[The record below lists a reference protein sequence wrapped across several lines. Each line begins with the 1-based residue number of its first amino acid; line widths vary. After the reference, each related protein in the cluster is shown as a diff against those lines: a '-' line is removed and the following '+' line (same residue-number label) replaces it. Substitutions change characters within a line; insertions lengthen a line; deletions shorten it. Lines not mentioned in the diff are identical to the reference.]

1 MSLDGAFL
9 HCVKA
14 ELENLIGARVDKISQ
29 PSREEIV
36 ISLRMLNSNDHNS
49 RGAKK
54 LIFSANGGSARVH
67 LTNGEIDNPQTPPM
81 FCMLLRKRLGGGK
94 LAAIRQDGL
103 ERILYFDFEC
113 TNEIGDPV
121 TNTVIIEI
129 MGRYSNII
137 LESGGRVIDSVKR
150 VTDEG
155 ETDESKVRRILPNI
169 VYETPPRP
177 DRIILTESNVEDIMP
192 RVFDSSNSGKRLAK
206 VLPEVLE
213 GIAPIFAREAAFYSS
228 GDTDAVCGE
237 MTDEQKKRLC
247 EFWENAKAA
256 LIENNG
262 KAKFTML
269 TDETGKNKD
278 FSFINI
284 GQYENAMKTSYFE
297 SACELLDGFYTVQS
311 SENTRKQRS
320 RSLMTVVNNAFAR
333 VARKLELQRKELE
346 ECRTRGDLKI
356 AGDLINANIYKLE
369 KGMSHCILDNFYTGK
384 TLAIPLDPR
393 LTPSQNAQKYY
404 AEYRKLDTAEKKLT
418 ELIENGENELQY
430 LDSVTDSISRA
441 ENDRELA
448 EIRRELV
455 DQGYIKGEN
464 RKTPEKNKLSE
475 PMRFTSSDGF
485 EILVGKNNRQ
495 NDQLTLKT
503 AKATDI
509 WLHTKDIAGSHV
521 IVKTNGQEL
530 PEQTLFEAAQL
541 AAYHSKGRGGSGVP
555 VDYTAVKFVKKP
567 AGAKPGMVIF
577 TNNKTLYITPNKEL
591 VEGLSEK
598 KQH

>member
-9 HCVKA
+9 HCVKS

-36 ISLRMLNSNDHNS
+36 ISLRMLNSND
-49 RGAKK
+49 RGAKR
-54 LIFSANGGSARVH
+54 LMFSANGGSARVH
-67 LTNGEIDNPQTPPM
+67 LTNAEIDNPQTPPM

-137 LESGGRVIDSVKR
+137 LMSGGRVVDSVKR
-150 VTDEG
+150 ITG
-155 ETDESKVRRILPNI
+155 EDAPDDKIRRVLPNI

-177 DRIILTESNVEDIMP
+177 ERLNILEAAPEEIVSFVSEK
-192 RVFDSSNSGKRLAK
+192 GGRLAK
-206 VLPEVLE
+206 ALPEVIE
-213 GIAPIFAREAAFYSS
+213 GIAPIFAREAAFYTAN
-228 GDTDAVCGE
+228 DTDIPC
-237 MTDEQKKRLC
+237 DELADTQKRRLC
-247 EFWENAKAA
+247 GFLENTKSA
-256 LIENNG
+256 LIG
-262 KAKFTML
+262 DSQRAKFTML

-278 FSFINI
+278 FSFVDI
-284 GQYENAMKTSYFE
+284 GQYGNAMKVSYFG
-297 SACELLDGFYTVQS
+297 SACELLDEFYTVQS

-320 RSLMTVVNNAFAR
+320 KSLMTVVNNASAR
-333 VARKLELQRKELE
+333 VARKLELQRKELD
-346 ECRTRGDLKI
+346 ECKNREDLKI
-356 AGDLINANIYKLE
+356 CGDLINANIYKLE
-369 KGMSHCILDNFYTGK
+369 RGMSRCVLDDFYSGGTREIMLDVR
-384 TLAIPLDPR
+384 LA
-393 LTPSQNAQKYY
+393 PSQNAQKYY
-404 AEYRKLDTAEKKLT
+404 TEYRKLDTAEKKLT
-418 ELIENGENELQY
+418 ELIQSGENELQY

-441 ENDRELA
+441 ENDRELS

-485 EILVGKNNRQ
+485 EIFVGKNNRQ

-521 IVKTNGQEL
+521 IVRTNGQEL
-530 PEQTLFEAAQL
+530 PGQTLFEAAQL

-577 TNNKTLYITPNKEL
+577 TNNKTLYITPDKEL
-591 VEGLSEK
+591 VDSLSERK
-598 KQH
+598 